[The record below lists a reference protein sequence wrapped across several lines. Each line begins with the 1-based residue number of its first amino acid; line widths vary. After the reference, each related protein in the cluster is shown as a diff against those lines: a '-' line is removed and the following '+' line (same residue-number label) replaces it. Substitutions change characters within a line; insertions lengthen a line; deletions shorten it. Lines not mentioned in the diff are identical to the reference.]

1 MCDHSIPTMHTIA
14 VKRDAVGVMV
24 KVSVEGPLDAQ
35 EEAGGPGRS
44 PDPRFTLC
52 EGLIH

>member
-24 KVSVEGPLDAQ
+24 KVSVEGRLDAQ
-35 EEAGGPGRS
+35 EEAGGPGQRG
-44 PDPRFTLC
+44 PRFTLC